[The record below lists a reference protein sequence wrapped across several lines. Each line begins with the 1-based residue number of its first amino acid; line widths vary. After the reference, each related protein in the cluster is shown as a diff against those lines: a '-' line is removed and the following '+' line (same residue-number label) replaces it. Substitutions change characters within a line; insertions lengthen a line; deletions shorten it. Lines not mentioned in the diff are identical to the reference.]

1 MDFVIVG
8 IACIVIN
15 SWGLSWNLSDFMKLR
30 IEGLVRSRHL
40 VVGIKVGIDVYG
52 YTYPYTKV
60 SNYSCMNFFLSKFNS
75 RKFLF

>member
-8 IACIVIN
+8 IECKVIN
-15 SWGLSWNLSDFMKLR
+15 YWGLSWNLSDFVKLR

-40 VVGIKVGIDVYG
+40 VDGIKVGIDVYG
-52 YTYPYTKV
+52 YKCPYTKV

-75 RKFLF
+75 RKILF